1 MANHSPEEQAGMTGS
16 REVQRYLETD
26 IQSISAEKLLV
37 LLYEKMADDL
47 LAARR
52 ALAQDDRIAMA
63 DRITHSQQII
73 AELRSALDHAVGG
86 EISRNLESIYDYMF
100 LEHLEIL
107 VDLDPRH
114 IDNCLAV
121 MTPLLAAWRKI
132 PAGTAGEAGRSRTLQ
147 TVSA

>member
-1 MANHSPEEQAGMTGS
+1 MSNS

-47 LAARR
+47 LRARG
-52 ALAQDDRIAMA
+52 AITAGDRIGMA
-63 DRITHSQQII
+63 DRVTHSQQII

-86 EISRNLESIYDYMF
+86 EISQNLESLYDYLF
-100 LEHLEIL
+100 LEHLEVL
-107 VDLDPRH
+107 VDRDPRH

-121 MTPLLAAWRKI
+121 MTPLLAAWRQI
-132 PAGTAGEAGRSRTLQ
+132 PAGTAEENSRSRTLQ
-147 TVSA
+147 SVSA